1 VFKRVGALI
10 VLASI
15 FLALPAAAQAN
26 PCIVAA
32 PATGVQ
38 RITIDARSGQ
48 VVSPA
53 TRFFAR
59 STTAEVVVI
68 NKNPFRYEY
77 TVDVAA
83 TPVAEPGL
91 AAFLPFIAPFQIDP
105 TPADPPAEEEEDGQ
119 SQADVAETDDID
131 CPIRDALRERH
142 ETLLEDRKDLVEDI
156 DGAAREIKKTTAE
169 YNGLKA
175 TLESANAVCDTLYRT
190 STDAVTKID
199 VFLKRVDLDALS
211 EAIDALEEEAEAQ
224 QKALKT
230 YRTKK
235 DKESGCR
242 LDADEL
248 AAMSDRAELYADEVV
263 EKMRANI
270 AKLTTA
276 RQTLK
281 NARDT
286 IQTVLDGGP
295 PSFTQFINVGPFD
308 ESNDVLITVK
318 RKELKPDAT
327 LAVVGSPVKFSF
339 GGPALFTL
347 AGGLAGSSIDRVQ
360 YQRVQGF
367 ETNADKELVATT
379 VVGEKED
386 SSSRVTPLLILHG
399 RLYDRPAMLPVSVQ
413 FSVGV
418 SAKADNVGVDVE
430 YLVGPSIGLLDNKLF
445 ITIGAYGGRVQT
457 LEGGFEVGDK
467 VPADI
472 AEIPVQKD
480 LRWAL
485 GFAATYKLR

>member
-1 VFKRVGALI
+1 VFKRVSVLI
-10 VLASI
+10 VLASM
-15 FLALPAAAQAN
+15 FLVLPAAAQAN

-38 RITIDARSGQ
+38 RITIDARTGQ
-48 VVSPA
+48 VVSPT

-77 TVDVAA
+77 SVDVAE
-83 TPVAEPGL
+83 TPVPEPGL

-105 TPADPPAEEEEDGQ
+105 TPADPPDEEEDGEP
-119 SQADVAETDDID
+119 QADVVETAGVD
-131 CPIRDALRERH
+131 CSIRDALRKRH
-142 ETLLEDRKDLVEDI
+142 EELLQGREDLVKQI
-156 DGAAREIKKTTAE
+156 DRAAADIKKTTGE

-175 TLESANAVCDTLYRT
+175 TLESANAVCDTLYKT
-190 STDAVTKID
+190 SNDAVAKID
-199 VFLKRVDLDALS
+199 TLLKRVDLDALS
-211 EAIDALEEEAEAQ
+211 EAVDALEEEAEAQ
-224 QKALKT
+224 QKALKD
-230 YRTKK
+230 YRKTK
-235 DKESGCR
+235 DDAAACR
-242 LDADEL
+242 LDAEEL
-248 AAMSDRAELYADEVV
+248 AGMSDRAELYADEVV
-263 EKMRANI
+263 EKVRANI
-270 AKLTTA
+270 AKLVTA

-295 PSFTQFINVGPFD
+295 PSFTQFIYVGPFD
-308 ESNDVLITVK
+308 ESTGVVITVN

-327 LAVVGSPVKFSF
+327 FARIGPPVKFSF

-347 AGGLAGSSIDRVQ
+347 SGGLAGSSIDRVQ
-360 YQRVQGF
+360 YQRVQGS
-367 ETNADKELVATT
+367 ETNADGELVATT
-379 VVGEKED
+379 VVGEKEN
-386 SSSRVTPLLILHG
+386 SSSRITPLLMLHG

-418 SAKADNVGVDVE
+418 SAKADNLGVDVE

-445 ITIGAYGGRVQT
+445 LTVGAYGGRVQN
-457 LEGGFEVGDK
+457 LEGGFEVGEK
-467 VPADI
+467 VPADV
-472 AEIPVQKD
+472 AEIPVRKD

-485 GFAATYKLR
+485 GFAVTYKLR